1 MRNGKDNNSA
11 IVKIIKGWEKLTNN
25 VLSEIKKDPS
35 MCNRTRL
42 FLKILSFALKT
53 IIPLVV
59 RKLLNKLL
67 DHFI

>member
-35 MCNRTRL
+35 MCNRPRL